1 MEGRCARGPVWGAN
15 DEKEEAGAGDEGAD
29 QEDDEEEEIAADG
42 EGADQEDDEEE
53 EAAAAGEGADQEN
66 DEEEEAAGDA
76 AIDSGDAE
84 NIRRGDAD
92 DHLQNVLIFE
102 RQVHPAH

>member
-1 MEGRCARGPVWGAN
+1 MDQGD
-15 DEKEEAGAGDEGAD
+15 DEEEEATAAGDEGAG
-29 QEDDEEEEIAADG
+29 QEDEEGTAGD
-42 EGADQEDDEEE
+42 EGAGQGDDEEE

-76 AIDSGDAE
+76 VIDSGDAE